1 MTDVDTSR
9 RAPGRI
15 TETDGLADGDQGDGL
30 GQASELFGTPF
41 DAWTSEP
48 TEPNPL
54 RAESDNDRVPAP
66 CAMVIFGVS
75 GDLTARKLMPSL
87 YDLAV
92 GQPLP
97 EGFSI
102 VGVSHR
108 DWSEEE
114 FRATMREAVAES
126 ARNPLTDESWESFA
140 RGLFYVR
147 GGFEDPATYHALG
160 ECLGHVDR
168 ERRTDGNRLFY
179 LATSPAFYL
188 PIIRGLAAAGVAER
202 QANYLEPAEGW
213 HRLVIE
219 KPFGH
224 DLASARA
231 LIAEMATMFSER
243 QIYRIDHYLGKETVQ
258 NILAFR
264 FANILFDPVWNR
276 QYVDHVQITAAEAI
290 GVEGRGGYY
299 EDAGALRDMIQSH
312 LLQLLTVVAM
322 EPPAFFNGNAV
333 RDEKVKVLRSIVP
346 PTGDEVTTRVV
357 RGQYEAGFVGG
368 RPVPG
373 YREERGVR
381 QGSRTETYVALR
393 LGIDNWR
400 WDGVPFY
407 LRTGKGMPR
416 RVTEVAIEFKR
427 VPHLMFQSVGQFDL
441 TPNVISLRIQPDEG
455 IALRFAAKVPGSRT
469 QLRTVRMDFL
479 YGASFGEAGPG
490 AYERLLL
497 DAMLGD
503 PTLFTRRDE
512 VEAAWRIVQPILD
525 AWEDPTAAPRPYEA
539 GTWGPAKADAMIE
552 RDGRSWRRP

>member
-1 MTDVDTSR
+1 MTDIDTAR
-9 RAPGRI
+9 PRPGVAP
-15 TETDGLADGDQGDGL
+15 EADGGAYDGDGSGDGRDL
-30 GQASELFGTPF
+30 LAFR
-41 DAWTSEP
+41 DAWTHEQIGV
-48 TEPNPL
+48 NPL
-54 RAESDNDRVPAP
+54 RSGSTLDRMAAP

-75 GDLTARKLMPSL
+75 GDLTSRKLMPAL

-114 FRATMREAVAES
+114 FRQTMREAVAEG
-126 ARNPLTDESWESFA
+126 ARSPVTDESWDHFA

-147 GGFEDPATYHALG
+147 GDFAAPETFAALG
-160 ECLGHVDR
+160 DRLTAIDR
-168 ERRTDGNRLFY
+168 ERRTGGNRLFY
-179 LATSPAFYL
+179 LATSPSYYL
-188 PIIRGLAAAGVAER
+188 PIIRGLAAAGVSER
-202 QANYLEPAEGW
+202 QANYAEPAEGW
-213 HRLVIE
+213 HRIVIE

-231 LIAEMATMFSER
+231 LIAEMATVFSER

-258 NILAFR
+258 NVLAFR

-276 QYVDHVQITAAEAI
+276 QFVDHVQITAAESI

-299 EDAGALRDMIQSH
+299 EESGALRDMVQSH

-322 EPPAFFNGNAV
+322 EPPAVFNGNAV

-346 PTGDEVTTRVV
+346 PSGDEVATRVV
-357 RGQYEAGFVGG
+357 RGQYEAGYVGG

-373 YREERGVR
+373 YREERGVKPD
-381 QGSRTETYVALR
+381 SRTETFAALR
-393 LGIDNWR
+393 LNIDNWR
-400 WDGVPFY
+400 WNGVPFY
-407 LRTGKGMPR
+407 LRTGKRLPR
-416 RVTEVAIEFKR
+416 RVTEVAIEFNR
-427 VPHLMFQSVGQFDL
+427 VPHLMFQSVGEFDL
-441 TPNVISLRIQPDEG
+441 TPNVLSLRIQPDEG
-455 IALRFAAKVPGSRT
+455 IALRFAAKVPGART

-479 YGASFGEAGPG
+479 YGASFGEAGPD

-503 PTLFTRRDE
+503 PTLFARRDE
-512 VEAAWRIVQPILD
+512 VEAAWGIVQPILD
-525 AWEDPTAAPRPYEA
+525 AWEDPASAPRPYEA
-539 GTWGPAKADAMIE
+539 GSWGPAKADAMIE
-552 RDGRSWRRP
+552 RDRRSWRRP